1 MMGKNREICREEK
14 LVEYLDGTLEFGE
27 EKKLER
33 HLRGCAVCRERL
45 ESLSATLDLANRA
58 SIPEQ
63 NPLYVSSFVYQV
75 RQGIE
80 AQNSTSSWW
89 SWRAG
94 LVGAL
99 VLAIGIAWY
108 SLTPFPLSNP
118 EVGGKGPEPR
128 VAMVESGQE
137 MAAILD
143 AYWLD
148 TATTDELLSEVVA
161 IDRDEL
167 LALLED
173 Y

>member
-1 MMGKNREICREEK
+1 
-14 LVEYLDGTLEFGE
+14 
-27 EKKLER
+27 
-33 HLRGCAVCRERL
+33 
-45 ESLSATLDLANRA
+45 LDLANRA

-89 SWRAG
+89 PWRAG

-118 EVGGKGPEPR
+118 DVGGKGPEPS

>member
-1 MMGKNREICREEK
+1 M
-14 LVEYLDGTLEFGE
+14 
-27 EKKLER
+27 
-33 HLRGCAVCRERL
+33 
-45 ESLSATLDLANRA
+45 
-58 SIPEQ
+58 
-63 NPLYVSSFVYQV
+63 
-75 RQGIE
+75 
-80 AQNSTSSWW
+80 
-89 SWRAG
+89 
-94 LVGAL
+94 GAL

-118 EVGGKGPEPR
+118 DVGGKGPEPS